1 MTSNPE
7 PRTPAASEPV
17 SLDALSGLVA
27 ELSDEERGI
36 QAQVR
41 RFVQERFLPRIGR
54 LFAEE
59 RFPVDLVP
67 ELAALGLLG
76 ASLSGYGCAGLST
89 VQYGLVL
96 QELEYGDSGLRSFV
110 SVQGSLAMYGIH
122 AFGTE
127 EQKQR
132 YLPAMARGELI
143 GCFGLTEPDSG
154 SDPASLRTTARRSGS
169 DYVLHGN
176 KMWITNAPIAGVALV
191 WAKLE
196 GQGAESL
203 QGFLVERGTPGFETP
218 RISDKLSLRAS
229 DTGQLVLD
237 GCRVSESQRLPGA
250 LGLRAP
256 LACLQQARLGISW
269 GATGAAK
276 ACFDSTVQYLLQR
289 EQFGVP
295 LAQKQLVQAALAD
308 MASEIVKADLLSYHF
323 SRQQDRAR
331 QLDERVAGGGPKLR
345 PEQVS
350 LCKRNNVATAL
361 EVARRCRGLLGANG
375 ILLEYPVMRH
385 LMNLESVYT
394 YEGTHEIHTLVLG
407 KALTGLSAF

>member
-1 MTSNPE
+1 MASTLE
-7 PRTPAASEPV
+7 PRAVPASEPV
-17 SLDALSGLVA
+17 SLDALSGLAA
-27 ELSDEERGI
+27 ELSEEERGI

-41 RFVQERFLPRIGR
+41 RFVQERCLPRIGR

-67 ELAALGLLG
+67 ELATLGLLG

-110 SVQGSLAMYGIH
+110 SVQGSLAMHGIF
-122 AFGTE
+122 AFGSE

-237 GCRVSESQRLPGA
+237 GCRVPESQRLPGA

-331 QLDERVAGGGPKLR
+331 QSAGPKLR

-350 LCKRNNVATAL
+350 LCKRNNVAMAL

-375 ILLEYPVMRH
+375 ILLEYPAMRH